1 MDHVLVL
8 TAADDAVDDALL
20 VALRAALGEAGAH
33 PGPAAWLQPGS
44 AAEIPFAGPEAA
56 ALARVAR
63 AVVAGRPVDAN
74 VVARRH
80 RRKALLVADM
90 DATTIQDETLDE
102 LAIRAGIAD
111 RILPITERAMRGEI
125 NFREATIQR
134 VAMLAGQPESLIADV
149 LEAVRPT
156 PGGATLVAT
165 MRAHGGFCALV
176 SGGFDAFTGPV
187 ARRLGFDRSR
197 GNHLEIADGRLAGT
211 ITEPVQ
217 GKDAKRAALLAFAA
231 ERGVTAEQA
240 VAVGDGANDI
250 PMLETAGLGVAF
262 RAKPK
267 VREAIPVAIDHAD
280 LTALLYLQGYRA
292 DEILFRG

>member
-20 VALRAALGEAGAH
+20 VALRAGIGEAGAH
-33 PGPAAWLQPGS
+33 PGPIAWLEPGA
-44 AAEIPFAGPEAA
+44 AAEIPFSGAEP
-56 ALARVAR
+56 ARIAR
-63 AVVAGRPVDAN
+63 AARGIVAGRPVDAN
-74 VVARRH
+74 VVARHH
-80 RRKALLVADM
+80 RRKALLIADM
-90 DATTIQDETLDE
+90 DATSIQEETLDQ
-102 LAIRAGIAD
+102 LALRAGIAEQVM
-111 RILPITERAMRGEI
+111 PITERAMRGEI
-125 NFREATIQR
+125 NFRQATVER
-134 VAMLAGQPESLIADV
+134 VAMLAGQPVSLIAAV

-156 PGGATLVAT
+156 PGVATLVAT

-176 SGGFDAFTGPV
+176 SGGFDAFTGPI
-187 ARRLGFDRSR
+187 ARRLGFDRSQ
-197 GNHLEIADGRLAGT
+197 GNRLDLADGRLAGT
-211 ITEPVQ
+211 IAEPVQ
-217 GKDAKRAALLAFAA
+217 GKDAKRAALVALAA

-250 PMLETAGLGVAF
+250 PMLEEAGLGVAF

-267 VREAIPVAIDHAD
+267 VKDTIPVAIDHAD